1 MCYPRYTPAASL
13 LVALLD
19 GLFITRKYKWF
30 HLTVML
36 NIPIHIRQSMIDHAR
51 ELDPHECC
59 GILAGKNGQVT
70 EQYRITNILANMS
83 ETELSRFDQAKLTD
97 LKSLKPEERAD
108 IAFQMDAQEMSE
120 ALKDVRNKGIELQA
134 FYHSHT
140 FSPARPSMT
149 DITIAMEFE
158 SFRQKVTL
166 PEPLHVII
174 SLQDKIQPDIRAYR
188 IKNETACEVE
198 VSAV

>member
-1 MCYPRYTPAASL
+1 
-13 LVALLD
+13 
-19 GLFITRKYKWF
+19 
-30 HLTVML
+30 ML
-36 NIPIHIRQSMIDHAR
+36 KIPSHIRQSMIDHAQ

-83 ETELSRFDQAKLTD
+83 EKELYRFDHAKLTD

-108 IAFQMDAQEMSE
+108 IAFQMDAQEMS
-120 ALKDVRNKGIELQA
+120 AAQKDIRNKGIELQA

-140 FSPARPSMT
+140 FSPARPSST

-158 SFRQKVTL
+158 SYREKL
-166 PEPLHVII
+166 NIPEPFHVII
-174 SLQDKIQPDIRAYR
+174 SLQDKTHPQILAFRIRDSLS
-188 IKNETACEVE
+188 TEVE
-198 VSAV
+198 VGIY